1 MKKTGSL
8 LARLGLKNE
17 PRLKIFSVL
26 YDKKIYLVH
35 KQSES
40 RPEIAFY

>member
-26 YDKKIYLVH
+26 YDKKCTWCINKV
-35 KQSES
+35 KAGQK
-40 RPEIAFY
+40 